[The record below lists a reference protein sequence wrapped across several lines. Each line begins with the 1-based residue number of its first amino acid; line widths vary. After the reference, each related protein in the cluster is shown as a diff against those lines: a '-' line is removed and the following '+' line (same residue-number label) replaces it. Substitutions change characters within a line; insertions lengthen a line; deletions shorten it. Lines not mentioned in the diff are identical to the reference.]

1 VRLIETDFPERHC
14 QCGALVKHGTRR
26 CRKCRARSRWYRT
39 SRGPSAG
46 ASRAGA
52 ARDHRG
58 PRRLRSARGATAPR
72 ALARVHLFHRWC
84 VCSADG
90 LARNDARLDA
100 IYCCPHDY
108 GECHC
113 RKPDTGLFE
122 QAFQNFPQ
130 ANAGNSVLIGDSLS
144 DIQAGLRLGMKT
156 IFIQGE
162 PNRQKEGAEVAATL
176 ADAVAS
182 SLLQAVEVHLGLT
195 APGGR
200 ASDVEPN

>member
-1 VRLIETDFPERHC
+1 MVALNIIVRYVFLDRDGVLNRKMPEGVYVAEWAQFAWLPGAIE
-14 QCGALVKHGTRR
+14 ALVRMK
-26 CRKCRARSRWYRT
+26 
-39 SRGPSAG
+39 
-46 ASRAGA
+46 RAGQTVIVVSNQ
-52 ARDHRG
+52 RG
-58 PRRLRSARGATAPR
+58 IALRRITTTQLECLHERMQ
-72 ALARVHLFHRWC
+72 
-84 VCSADG
+84 DD

-130 ANAGNSVLIGDSLS
+130 ADAGNSVLIGDSLS